1 MRGTFILLRVPL
13 SQKTCCRSSIARPK
27 YYRSSENTFVETTIR
42 YCVNYLSMTQPDV
55 PYFFPSIKLTILA
68 DNDYYSQPKSSTPL
82 PKFNR
87 LGVPIFEAHKTGLGS
102 SAALV
107 TSLTACLLSTYS
119 KDGTPLDL
127 SSEKTM
133 KLVHNL
139 AQASHCAAQGKIGSG
154 FDVAA
159 AVFGS
164 CVYHRFSPALLEPL
178 QSTEEAENDPN
189 RFAPKLAEIV
199 LSEWDYS
206 IKKTKVPPGLRVVMG
221 DVDCGSSTP
230 GMVRHVLAWR
240 KEKGQ
245 VANAL
250 WDSIEEQNQ
259 GLINMFTDLSLA
271 ADEEQEGYVIAL
283 HTLAATKGSFTAV
296 QGSGNVIIQVL
307 RQLRNK
313 ILSIRK
319 SIREMGEAAGVPI
332 EPPSQT
338 KLLDYLSDGCPG
350 VIGGV
355 VPGAGGYDAIALLV
369 VDNEDVINEIKEKL
383 KNYKFEGEKGGD
395 QGRVEIMGARE
406 EHVGL
411 KTEDRKQYESL

>member
-1 MRGTFILLRVPL
+1 
-13 SQKTCCRSSIARPK
+13 
-27 YYRSSENTFVETTIR
+27 
-42 YCVNYLSMTQPDV
+42 MTQPDV

-82 PKFNR
+82 PRFNK
-87 LGVPIFEAHKTGLGS
+87 LGVPIFGAHKTGLGS

-119 KDGTPLDL
+119 KDGSPLDL
-127 SSEKTM
+127 SLERTLKI
-133 KLVHNL
+133 VHNL

-164 CVYHRFSPALLEPL
+164 CVYRRFSPALLEPL
-178 QSTEEAENDPN
+178 QSTEEAEHDPN
-189 RFAPKLAEIV
+189 HFAPKLAEIV

-206 IKKTKVPPGLRVVMG
+206 IKKAKVPPGLRVVMG

-259 GLINMFTDLSLA
+259 GLINMFAALSLA
-271 ADEEQEGYVIAL
+271 ADERQEDYVTAL
-283 HTLAATKGSFTAV
+283 HTLAVTKGQFTTV
-296 QGSGNVIIQVL
+296 QGSGNVVIQVL
-307 RQLRNK
+307 SQLRNR
-313 ILSIRK
+313 ILSIRR
-319 SIREMGEAAGVPI
+319 SIREMGEAADVPI

-338 KLLDYLSDGCPG
+338 KLLDYLSDECLG

-355 VPGAGGYDAIALLV
+355 VPGAGGYDAVALLV
-369 VDNEDVINEIKEKL
+369 EDNEGVINGIKEKL
-383 KNYKFEGEKGGD
+383 EDYRFGGEQEGG
-395 QGRVEIMGARE
+395 QARVKLMGARE
-406 EHVGL
+406 EHEGL
-411 KTEDRKQYESL
+411 RTEDRKQYELL

>member
-1 MRGTFILLRVPL
+1 M
-13 SQKTCCRSSIARPK
+13 ARFGC
-27 YYRSSENTFVETTIR
+27 YRSSENTFVETTIR
-42 YCVNYLSMTQPDV
+42 YCLNYLSITQPDL
-55 PYFFPSIKLTILA
+55 PYFFPSIKVTILA
-68 DNDYYSQPKSSTPL
+68 DNDYYSQPKSSQPL
-82 PKFNR
+82 PKFNK

-119 KDGTPLDL
+119 KDGTQLDI
-127 SSEKTM
+127 SSEKNL

-178 QSTEEAENDPN
+178 QSTEEAEHDPN
-189 RFAPKLAEIV
+189 HFAPKLAEIV

-206 IKKTKVPPGLRVVMG
+206 IQKTRVPPGLRLVMG

-240 KEKGQ
+240 KENGQ
-245 VANAL
+245 AANAL

-259 GLINMFTDLSLA
+259 GLINMLADLSLA
-271 ADEEQEGYVIAL
+271 ADEEQENYVTAL
-283 HTLAATKGSFTAV
+283 HTLAAAKGAFTAE
-296 QGSGNVIIQVL
+296 QGAGNVVIQVF

-332 EPPSQT
+332 EPASQT
-338 KLLDYLSDGCPG
+338 KLLDYLSNECPG

-355 VPGAGGYDAIALLV
+355 VPGAGGYDAVALLV
-369 VDNEDVINEIKEKL
+369 ADDEAVVKGIKEKL
-383 KNYKFEGEKGGD
+383 DGYKFEGEKGVGE
-395 QGRVEIMGARE
+395 GSVEVMDARE
-406 EHVGL
+406 EHEGL
-411 KTEDRKQYESL
+411 RTEDRKQYQL